1 MNPTQVPPAPSAA
14 SFRDGSRTRSGAST
28 ATPLSAEAAGP
39 IGLLE
44 DTELVGE
51 FKSSGYREA
60 SRLVCR
66 ADGRLVRL
74 SPVLYAVA
82 TVLDNRTAVPAGRAD
97 TLSQVAAAVSDET
110 GLELTADHIAYLL
123 DTKLAPLGITTDSNG
138 RLPIIAKSVPFLSL
152 RFKKALLP
160 SSATWFLGGLF
171 SWLFNPVLVV
181 AGVTAALVGEI
192 WLFST
197 QPMGSA
203 LAQALAD
210 PTSVL
215 LIGVLAI
222 VSAFFHEIGHAT
234 GCRYGGVRP
243 GPIGAGVYLVWPVFY
258 TDITN
263 SYRLGRAGRL
273 RTVLGG
279 VYFNALFIVGLTLLY
294 VWTGSPFL
302 LAAILISNLELI
314 QQLLPTLRFDGYYI
328 VSDLVGIPDL
338 FKYIGP
344 ILKRHILRKP
354 ADERLQALK
363 TWPQRVV
370 TVWVLVVIP
379 ALIAQLSFL
388 VFQLPQFIDLGWQR
402 IADIGLNTTAS
413 GPDVLGL
420 VGDIAVTIFALLPLA
435 GLLVLVIL
443 AVRGIVNI
451 LRKLL
456 SDEDRPA
463 EPAPSTLARSS
474 DMARATGWH
483 PRSPVANYLLVFNTV
498 LLVTT
503 SAYILSG
510 PGSPPIASSSPSDS
524 TSDELAGSRP
534 SPPRKDAGT
543 NALPAGDDET
553 VRTVIDGDS
562 FELTSGD
569 KIRLIGIDA
578 PDMETGA
585 CFSAEAKAELT
596 ELLAPGRTVRVVHG
610 VNRFDQFGRTLA
622 YVYRHRDGLFVNL
635 ALARDGF
642 AYPATDPSNTAH
654 AAELDAAVTEAR
666 DAGRGLWSSCSGE
679 PTSGEP
685 ATGRNSTVSDRARE
699 ASSRNTTPPTT
710 TPQGGTPTSV
720 TPPVAEAPDSNDD
733 SNVLETVLDWL
744 IGAT

>member
-1 MNPTQVPPAPSAA
+1 MNSTRAPSGPATTSSGGLSTLPREPA
-14 SFRDGSRTRSGAST
+14 TGRSPEET
-28 ATPLSAEAAGP
+28 AGP

-44 DTELVGE
+44 GTELVGE

-60 SRLVCR
+60 SRLVGR
-66 ADGRLVRL
+66 SDGRLVRL
-74 SPVLYAVA
+74 SPVLYAVVTA
-82 TVLDNRTAVPAGRAD
+82 LDDRRGVAPADRAE
-97 TLSQVAAAVSDET
+97 TLSQIAGRVSNET

-123 DTKLAPLGITTDSNG
+123 DGKLAPLGITTDSNG
-138 RLPIIAKSVPFLSL
+138 RLPVIAKSVPFLSL

-171 SWLFNPVLVV
+171 SWLFHPVLVV
-181 AGVTAALVGEI
+181 AGVTAVLVSEI
-192 WLFST
+192 WLFGT

-234 GCRYGGVRP
+234 GCRYSGVRP

-263 SYRLGRAGRL
+263 SYRLGRGGRL

-279 VYFNALFIVGLTLLY
+279 VYFNALFIIGLTLLY

-302 LAAILISNLELI
+302 LAAILVSNLELI

-388 VFQLPQFIDLGWQR
+388 LFQLPQFVDLGWQR
-402 IADIGLNTTAS
+402 IADIGLDTTAS

-435 GLLVLVIL
+435 GLLVLVLL
-443 AVRGIVNI
+443 AVRGVVNI
-451 LRKLL
+451 LRKLV
-456 SDEDRPA
+456 SDGGEPA
-463 EPAPSTLARSS
+463 EPAPSALTRSS
-474 DMARATGWH
+474 DTAPARGWH
-483 PRSPVANYLLVFNTV
+483 PRSPAANYLLVFNTV

-510 PGSPPIASSSPSDS
+510 PGSRPIASSSPSDR

-534 SPPRKDAGT
+534 SLPGKDAST
-543 NALPAGDDET
+543 SALPAGHDET
-553 VRTVIDGDS
+553 VQGVIDGDS

-578 PDMETGA
+578 PDVETA
-585 CFSAEAKAELT
+585 DCFSTEAKAELT
-596 ELLAPGRTVRVVHG
+596 DLLAPGRTVRIVYD

-622 YVYRHRDGLFVNL
+622 YVYRHGDGLFVNL

-642 AYPATDPSNTAH
+642 AHPASDPSNTAH
-654 AAELDAAVTEAR
+654 AAEIDAAVTKAR
-666 DAGRGLWSSCSGE
+666 EAGRGLWSSCSGG
-679 PTSGEP
+679 PTTARHP
-685 ATGRNSTVSDRARE
+685 TTSDRSGE
-699 ASSRNTTPPTT
+699 ASSRNATPPTT
-710 TPQGGTPTSV
+710 TPRGGTPTSV
-720 TPPVAEAPDSNDD
+720 TPPVTEAPDSTDD
-733 SNVLETVLDWL
+733 SNLLEKVLDWL
-744 IGAT
+744 IGVT

>member
-1 MNPTQVPPAPSAA
+1 MTSTRAPSGPATTLPPGGLSTLPREPAA
-14 SFRDGSRTRSGAST
+14 G
-28 ATPLSAEAAGP
+28 LSPEESAGP

-44 DTELVGE
+44 GTELVGE

-66 ADGRLVRL
+66 SDGRLVRL
-74 SPVLYAVA
+74 SPVLYAV
-82 TVLDNRTAVPAGRAD
+82 VTALEDRAGVAPAGRAE
-97 TLSQVAAAVSDET
+97 TLSQVADLVSNET

-123 DTKLAPLGITTDSNG
+123 DGKLAPLGITTDSNG
-138 RLPIIAKSVPFLSL
+138 RLPTIAKSVPFLSL

-171 SWLFNPVLVV
+171 SWLFHPVLVV
-181 AGVTAALVGEI
+181 AGVTAAVVGEI
-192 WLFST
+192 WLFGT

-222 VSAFFHEIGHAT
+222 ASAFFHEIGHAT
-234 GCRYGGVRP
+234 GCRYSGVRP

-279 VYFNALFIVGLTLLY
+279 VYFNALFIIGLTFLY

-302 LAAILISNLELI
+302 LAAILISNLELV

-388 VFQLPQFIDLGWQR
+388 VFQLPQFVELGWQR
-402 IADIGLNTTAS
+402 IADIGLTTTAS

-435 GLLVLVIL
+435 GLLVLVVL

-456 SDEDRPA
+456 SDGGEPA
-463 EPAPSTLARSS
+463 EPASGAPTRSS
-474 DMARATGWH
+474 DTAPAKGWH

-510 PGSPPIASSSPSDS
+510 PGSRPTLPASPSRSDS
-524 TSDELAGSRP
+524 TSDELAGSGP
-534 SPPRKDAGT
+534 SLPRKDT
-543 NALPAGDDET
+543 STTVLPAGEDET
-553 VRTVIDGDS
+553 VQSVIDGDS

-569 KIRLIGIDA
+569 EIRLIGIDA
-578 PDMETGA
+578 PDMETGD

-596 ELLAPGRTVRVVHG
+596 ELLAPGRTVRVVYDA
-610 VNRFDQFGRTLA
+610 NRSDQFGRTLA

-635 ALARDGF
+635 ALARNGF
-642 AYPATDPSNTAH
+642 AYPAGDPSNTAH
-654 AAELDAAVTEAR
+654 AAELDAAVTDAR
-666 DAGRGLWSSCSGE
+666 EAGRGLWSSCSGGSTAATN
-679 PTSGEP
+679 PTM
-685 ATGRNSTVSDRARE
+685 SDRPRQ
-699 ASSRNTTPPTT
+699 ASNPNTTRPTT
-710 TPQGGTPTSV
+710 TPRRETPTSL
-720 TPPVAEAPDSNDD
+720 TPPVTEAPDSTND
-733 SNVLETVLDWL
+733 SNVLEKVLDWL
-744 IGAT
+744 IGVT